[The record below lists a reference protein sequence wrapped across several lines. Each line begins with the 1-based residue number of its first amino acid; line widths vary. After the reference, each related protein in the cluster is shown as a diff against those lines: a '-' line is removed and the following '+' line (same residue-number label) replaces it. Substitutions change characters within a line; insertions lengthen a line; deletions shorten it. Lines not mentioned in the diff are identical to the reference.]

1 MSVLSQSLLTLVRRH
16 LVPLMLLSVW
26 HNFRYLQLV
35 LFCVIILFRTAK
47 VQLFSERQKVLC
59 HFVEKKLAFGVFH
72 AEKAVLLHH
81 DFIIWHAIRAMVRV
95 FWPRPSLAK
104 DERPIPHHA
113 IGVHPAANTDC
124 TRHELLPALCREV
137 SYG

>member
-1 MSVLSQSLLTLVRRH
+1 MTELSTVTFWPELRALKARLGAKSIQEVLLALMSVLSQSLLTLVRRH

-59 HFVEKKLAFGVFH
+59 HFVEKKLAFCVFH

-81 DFIIWHAIRAMVRV
+81 DFIIWHAIRAMV
-95 FWPRPSLAK
+95 
-104 DERPIPHHA
+104 
-113 IGVHPAANTDC
+113 
-124 TRHELLPALCREV
+124 
-137 SYG
+137 